1 MKVKMQPKISVV
13 IPVYNAEKY
22 LDECI
27 QSVINQDFGF
37 KENIELILIND
48 GSKDLSDEI
57 CQKYANKYPD
67 NVIYVKQ
74 ENAGASAARN
84 VGIEKATG
92 EFISFID
99 ADDYITTDA
108 VRAVMNYFEK
118 APKDV
123 NVAIIDVHNIGA
135 KQLRR
140 PISDKFLLG
149 THTAGLMKPGWY
161 DVCPRIAPSFIR
173 AEVAKRFRLQE
184 DVTYF
189 EDTLFVNEI
198 LMETMKL
205 GVVAKGRY
213 YYRRFQES
221 DKTASI
227 TSGALE
233 DKDFYL
239 GSPVKVSLEL
249 LKTSTKRFGE
259 TPLYFQFLALYEMRW
274 RTFYKNS
281 RVHDT
286 LDGRERRMYERNDQK
301 ILSYISD
308 EAIMKFDLY
317 NDWQKIYLLN
327 MKHEKDILLEAKFDK
342 KDRLVWNGQ
351 VLFNH
356 WKNFK
361 TNLTDIYIV
370 ANTLVLKGYFIGF
383 VTEGLDVFAIV
394 NKEKMKLEIIPD
406 MLDSTIFPL
415 EHKPIKRAGF
425 VVRVPLDDKR
435 KVIRFGFSI
444 NKHDY
449 AMDGLGISTI
459 FASEVVVPKQRV
471 VGKYIVKRRKNCV
484 DVVPKTAKTVTR
496 YKLGKIKRKVV
507 RNVYGR

>member
-1 MKVKMQPKISVV
+1 M
-13 IPVYNAEKY
+13 AE
-22 LDECI
+22 I
-27 QSVINQDFGF
+27 
-37 KENIELILIND
+37 
-48 GSKDLSDEI
+48 
-57 CQKYANKYPD
+57 
-67 NVIYVKQ
+67 
-74 ENAGASAARN
+74 
-84 VGIEKATG
+84 
-92 EFISFID
+92 
-99 ADDYITTDA
+99 
-108 VRAVMNYFEK
+108 
-118 APKDV
+118 
-123 NVAIIDVHNIGA
+123 
-135 KQLRR
+135 
-140 PISDKFLLG
+140 
-149 THTAGLMKPGWY
+149 
-161 DVCPRIAPSFIR
+161 VC
-173 AEVAKRFRLQE
+173 
-184 DVTYF
+184 
-189 EDTLFVNEI
+189 
-198 LMETMKL
+198 
-205 GVVAKGRY
+205 
-213 YYRRFQES
+213 
-221 DKTASI
+221 
-227 TSGALE
+227 
-233 DKDFYL
+233 
-239 GSPVKVSLEL
+239 
-249 LKTSTKRFGE
+249 
-259 TPLYFQFLALYEMRW
+259 
-274 RTFYKNS
+274 
-281 RVHDT
+281 
-286 LDGRERRMYERNDQK
+286 
-301 ILSYISD
+301 
-308 EAIMKFDLY
+308 
-317 NDWQKIYLLN
+317 
-327 MKHEKDILLEAKFDK
+327 
-342 KDRLVWNGQ
+342 Q